1 MPPGFDYYGNFFYLP
16 IYFQSVLAYAPLVSG
31 DLMLSTVG
39 TTSFGSILDGQLMGR
54 WGGTC
59 RASSSAS
66 SCELSAQ
73 GLSSFHFQI
82 QHRTRRTDKESRR
95 GRRGD
100 WTDAAADA
108 GGHVRQQPKRGPS
121 RDDRAAEIGRTLGG
135 AFGLVVS
142 GAILSNALSRDLT
155 QRGYMDEKE
164 VASLTISMY
173 APGVGL
179 HHISIFYMYA
189 VCAALAL
196 ALTAGHASLKVK
208 ALPAE
213 QPKTLEA
220 SGDDEV
226 GRTNRAERG
235 EAEGQA

>member
-1 MPPGFDYYGNFFYLP
+1 
-16 IYFQSVLAYAPLVSG
+16 
-31 DLMLSTVG
+31 MLSTVG

-173 APGVGL
+173 APGVVKLEEKGVQYTGSIHEGVAPHFHIL
-179 HHISIFYMYA
+179 H
-189 VCAALAL
+189 VRRLRCAGFGADC
-196 ALTAGHASLKVK
+196 G
-208 ALPAE
+208 PCE
-213 QPKTLEA
+213 P
-220 SGDDEV
+220 
-226 GRTNRAERG
+226 
-235 EAEGQA
+235 EGQGPSC

>member
-1 MPPGFDYYGNFFYLP
+1 MPPGSPSPPLLRLLLG
-16 IYFQSVLAYAPLVSG
+16 SVLAYAPLVSG

-54 WGGTC
+54 VQAHFIFKRNTGLGALTKSLVEEGAEIGLTL
-59 RASSSAS
+59 RPTLADTYASSRS
-66 SCELSAQ
+66 EDRVVTT
-73 GLSSFHFQI
+73 GLRKF
-82 QHRTRRTDKESRR
+82 
-95 GRRGD
+95 
-100 WTDAAADA
+100 
-108 GGHVRQQPKRGPS
+108 
-121 RDDRAAEIGRTLGG
+121 GRTLGG
-135 AFGLVVS
+135 ASGLVVS

-155 QRGYMDEKE
+155 QGGYMDEKE

-196 ALTAGHASLKVK
+196 ALTAGAGHASLKVK

-226 GRTNRAERG
+226 GRMNRAEMG
-235 EAEGQA
+235 GAEGQG